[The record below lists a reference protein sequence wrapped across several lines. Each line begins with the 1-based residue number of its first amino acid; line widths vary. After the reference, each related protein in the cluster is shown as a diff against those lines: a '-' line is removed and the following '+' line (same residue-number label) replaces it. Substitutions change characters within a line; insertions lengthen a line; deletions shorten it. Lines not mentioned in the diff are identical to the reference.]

1 VTTEEP
7 GGLKIPLGMATP
19 ARMYDEALHGKDHFD
34 VDRQANAKL
43 YDGIGEAS
51 VRNTARENRSFLGRA
66 VRHLAHGCGIQQ
78 FLDVGSGLPTARNTH
93 EIAQEA
99 NPDARVI
106 YVDRDPIVAV
116 HGRAILAEDHTRIIT
131 ADMREPEVIL
141 DHPDTRD
148 LIDFT
153 EPVAVLFT
161 AVFHFISDAE
171 SPARIV
177 SAFRDRCAPG
187 SYVVIAQLTSD
198 GTPPD
203 EQKSWERAFANA
215 TSQIVFR
222 TEPEIRRLFDG
233 YDLIE
238 PGLVRLWTWHPD
250 DEPSPRTNSCY
261 GGVGKLS

>member
-1 VTTEEP
+1 MN
-7 GGLKIPLGMATP
+7 IPLGVPTP

-43 YDGIGEAS
+43 YGGIGEAS
-51 VRNTARENRSFLGRA
+51 VRDTALENRRFIGRA
-66 VRHLAHGCGIQQ
+66 VKHLAHKCNVRQ

-93 EIAQEA
+93 QIAQEA
-99 NPDARVI
+99 IPDARVV

-116 HGRAILAEDHTRIIT
+116 HGRALLADDHTRIIT
-131 ADMREPEVIL
+131 ADMREPETIL
-141 DHPDTRD
+141 DHPDTLG

-161 AVFHFISDAE
+161 AVFHFINDAE
-171 SPARIV
+171 NPYRIV
-177 SAFRDRCAPG
+177 AAFRDRCPPG
-187 SYVVIAQLTSD
+187 SYVVISQLTSD
-198 GTPPD
+198 GTPPE
-203 EQKSWERAFANA
+203 EQVSWERAFANA

-222 TEPEIRRLFDG
+222 TEPEIRSLFDG
-233 YDLIE
+233 YDIIE

-250 DEPSPRTNSCY
+250 DESSPRTDSYY